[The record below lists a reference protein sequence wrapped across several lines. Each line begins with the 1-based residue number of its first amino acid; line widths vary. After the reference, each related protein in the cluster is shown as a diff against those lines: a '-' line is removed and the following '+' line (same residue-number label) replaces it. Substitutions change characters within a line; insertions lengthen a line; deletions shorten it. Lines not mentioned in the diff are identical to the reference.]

1 MCVRVERVYL
11 SIRLLIY
18 CNYKMSAGDILTD
31 AAFTNVEIT
40 GNLIFRD
47 RTFIDKDMNINAK
60 TVRCDYIECRNI
72 HILDAVVNDPLNF
85 LNNNNNNT
93 TTTTT
98 TREFPKITDPLSTNE
113 APGKD
118 AACLGGT
125 YNEALGDR
133 SVTVGG
139 SENQAAGDSAIAMGS
154 AAFATHAHTLVW
166 NTDPDQPL
174 ETTADKQCMLASSG
188 GLFFKLPLSS
198 DVKTHQ
204 VPEGFACWCWD
215 AERRTVALKTKQQNV
230 FYKTRLETLEHEIAV
245 RISDNQDENNGD
257 IRLVIQNPDDT

>member
-1 MCVRVERVYL
+1 M
-11 SIRLLIY
+11 
-18 CNYKMSAGDILTD
+18 GDILTD

-40 GNLIFRD
+40 GNLILRD

-60 TVRCDYIECRNI
+60 IVRCDYIECRNI

-85 LNNNNNNT
+85 LNNNT

-98 TREFPKITDPLSTNE
+98 TAREFPKQETETNE

-139 SENQAAGDSAIAMGS
+139 SENQATGDSAIAMGS

-215 AERRTVALKTKQQNV
+215 AQRRTVALKTKQQDV

-245 RISDNQDENNGD
+245 RISDNQDENDG

>member
-1 MCVRVERVYL
+1 
-11 SIRLLIY
+11 
-18 CNYKMSAGDILTD
+18 MSGDILTD

-40 GNLIFRD
+40 ENLIFRN
-47 RTFIDKDMNINAK
+47 RTFIDKDMNINAN

-72 HILDAVVNDPLNF
+72 HIKDAVVNDPLTF
-85 LNNNNNNT
+85 LN
-93 TTTTT
+93 
-98 TREFPKITDPLSTNE
+98 TRSFPNAVDLSAIPPSSTTNE

-118 AACLGGT
+118 TACLGGV
-125 YNEALGDR
+125 YNEAIGDR

-139 SENQAAGDSAIAMGS
+139 SENQATGGSAIAMGS
-154 AAFATHAHTLVW
+154 AALAAHAHTLVW

-188 GLFFKLPLSS
+188 GLFFKLPLSV

-215 AERRTVALKTKQQNV
+215 ADRRTVALKTKQQNV
-230 FYKTRLETLEHEIAV
+230 LYKTHLNTNEHEIAV
-245 RISDNQDENNGD
+245 NIRAEDSD
-257 IRLVIQNPDDT
+257 IRIIIQNPDDT

>member
-1 MCVRVERVYL
+1 M
-11 SIRLLIY
+11 
-18 CNYKMSAGDILTD
+18 GDILTD

-40 GNLIFRD
+40 GNLILRD

-60 TVRCDYIECRNI
+60 IVRCDYIECRNI

-85 LNNNNNNT
+85 LNNNT

-98 TREFPKITDPLSTNE
+98 AREFPKQETETNE

-139 SENQAAGDSAIAMGS
+139 SENQATGDSAIAMGS

-215 AERRTVALKTKQQNV
+215 AERRAVALKTKQKDV
-230 FYKTRLETLEHEIAV
+230 FYKTHLETLEHEIAV
-245 RISDNQDENNGD
+245 RISDNQDENDG